1 MGIGVT
7 IMVSLLLVAATVV
20 MHYELLQFAGTLP
33 GRLTVPRAHASS
45 S

>member
-7 IMVSLLLVAATVV
+7 ILVSLLLVSATII

-33 GRLTVPRAHASS
+33 NRLTVPLAHGSLL
-45 S
+45 